1 MQEIRKM
8 SRSRAADSV
17 DNPETLEI
25 LPLKLGVGLNIA
37 MHASP
42 TARVFFFFLL
52 ISTFQAHAASFFE
65 NLSLVFCLVLVVAN
79 AGPCVGR
86 RIKQATLLVV
96 TDN

>member
-1 MQEIRKM
+1 MSEGTITFPFALEWEFLEADVSTGVKRSGGRVQMQEIRKM

-42 TARVFFFFLL
+42 TARVFFFF
-52 ISTFQAHAASFFE
+52 F
-65 NLSLVFCLVLVVAN
+65 
-79 AGPCVGR
+79 
-86 RIKQATLLVV
+86 
-96 TDN
+96 